1 MQRRA
6 LSKNIASLHV
16 PQRLYMPV
24 SQPYI
29 DSIDPVL
36 LADRPERIELWLP
49 SAFPPSSLHAHC
61 TDGLPELEY
70 RLRCAQAA
78 DTLHNI

>member
-6 LSKNIASLHV
+6 LSKNIAGLHV
-16 PQRLYMPV
+16 PQHLYMPV

-29 DSIDPVL
+29 NSIDPVL
-36 LADRPERIELWLP
+36 LTDCPERIKLWLP

-70 RLRCAQAA
+70 RLHCAQAA
-78 DTLHNI
+78 DALHDI